1 MSLPDGRF
9 FAFWDISKVLV
20 CGILGWELQSMLAG
34 GMKAT
39 RYEIGVTALE
49 YRLLGNTGIR
59 VSRLCFGALV
69 IGPLQRNLGLE
80 EGALVIAEALKL
92 GINFI
97 DTADLY
103 DTYTYIRRAIMES
116 GIRPVISSKCY
127 AYNREDAKR
136 CLDRALSET
145 GVDCI
150 DLFLMHEQESEHTI
164 KGHWEAF
171 EYYLEQKRQGVIKA
185 VGLSTHHI
193 AAVKAAAEVPEVD
206 VIHPII
212 NKRGLGICD
221 GTIDEMLAAI
231 KKAHNA
237 GKGIY
242 GMKIFGG
249 GNLLGDF
256 EDALRFG
263 LSIPWLDSIAIGM
276 QSVEEVQMNVALFED
291 IEAIG
296 QYRSSLTTENKKA
309 LHVDFWCES
318 CGTCVERCQQRAL
331 SMREGKL
338 HINQEKC
345 VLCGYCSAS
354 CPVFALKVY

>member
-1 MSLPDGRF
+1 M
-9 FAFWDISKVLV
+9 
-20 CGILGWELQSMLAG
+20 
-34 GMKAT
+34 
-39 RYEIGVTALE
+39 E
-49 YRLLGNTGIR
+49 YHLLGKTGIK

-69 IGPLQRNLGLE
+69 IGPLQRNLSVE
-80 EGALVIAEALKL
+80 EGASVIEEALRL
-92 GINFI
+92 GVNFI

-103 DTYTYIRRAIMES
+103 HTYPYIRRAIERS

-127 AYNREDAKR
+127 AYTKEDAKR
-136 CLDRALSET
+136 CLDRALTET

-164 KGHWEAF
+164 RGHWEAF

-193 AAVKAAAEVPEVD
+193 AAVKAAAAVPEMD
-206 VIHPII
+206 VIHPIV

-221 GTIDEMLAAI
+221 GTVEEMLAAI
-231 KKAHNA
+231 KEAHDA

-249 GNLLGDF
+249 GNLLVDF
-256 EDALRFG
+256 EDALRFALG
-263 LSIPWLDSIAIGM
+263 IPWLDSIAVGM
-276 QSVEEVQMNVALFED
+276 QSIEEVRMNVALFED
-291 IEAIG
+291 IEAISRYG
-296 QYRSSLTTENKKA
+296 SRPVDGKKKT
-309 LHVDFWCES
+309 LHVDFWCEG
-318 CGTCVERCQQRAL
+318 CGRCAERCQQRAL
-331 SMREGKL
+331 SLKEGKL
-338 HINQEKC
+338 EVDRDRC